1 MMTTN
6 PAMKYPRLR
15 ADLDALAQ
23 FGRDPGGGITRPA
36 YTPVD
41 MEARRWL
48 AGRMADAGLQPHI
61 DSAANVTGRLPATS
75 TNGEVAALLI
85 GSHIDTV
92 RNGGTLDGA
101 LGVLAGLEVAR
112 RLQDDP
118 GIRLRPLDIIAFEDE
133 EGRFGAFTGSRAM
146 MGELDLP
153 KLAQMRDAGGV
164 TLRDALV
171 SVDLAIDEVPKA
183 RRSHDEIAGYL
194 ELHIEQGTILERG
207 RVSLGI
213 VDTICGQVRFSVRFE
228 GRADHAGS
236 TPMRE
241 RQDAFAAA
249 ALFATNLRHAV
260 IENGRDRAVMT
271 IGIVKV
277 EPGAGNI
284 VPALVRLGLEIRDTD
299 KARLE
304 MLAAATERE
313 AESAAKTHNVAVKL
327 RQTYRVE
334 PVHMDLRLCDELKRA
349 AHALDLGFVAISSA
363 AGHDAQV
370 VGRHAPSA
378 MIFVPS
384 INGRSHCPEEATEW
398 HDIEQAVDLLYETT
412 ARLLR
417 DPH

>member
-1 MMTTN
+1 MTSN
-6 PAMKYPRLR
+6 PVMKYPRLR

-23 FGRDPGGGITRPA
+23 FGRDPSGGLTRPA

-48 AGRMADAGLQPHI
+48 ASKMADAGLEAHI
-61 DSAANVTGRLPATS
+61 DSAANVTGRLPATA

-92 RNGGTLDGA
+92 PNGGALDGA

-112 RLQDDP
+112 RLQDERV
-118 GIRLRPLDIIAFEDE
+118 IRLRPLDIVAFEDE

-146 MGELDLP
+146 LGELDSP

-164 TLRDALV
+164 TLRDALE
-171 SVDLAIDEVPKA
+171 SVDLAIDEVPRA
-183 RRSHDEIAGYL
+183 LRSREGIAGYL
-194 ELHIEQGTILERG
+194 ELHIEQGTILERK
-207 RVSLGI
+207 RVGLGI

-249 ALFATNLRHAV
+249 ALFATNLRQVV
-260 IENGRDRAVMT
+260 IESGQDRAVMT

-284 VPALVRLGLEIRDTD
+284 VPSLARLGLEIRDTD
-299 KARLE
+299 KVRLE
-304 MLAAATERE
+304 TLAAATERE
-313 AESAAKTHNVAVKL
+313 AETAAKTHNVAVKL

-349 AHALDLGFVAISSA
+349 AHSLNLSFVVISSA

-384 INGRSHCPEEATEW
+384 IGGRSHCPEEATEW
-398 HDIEQAVDLLYETT
+398 NDIEQAVDLLYETT